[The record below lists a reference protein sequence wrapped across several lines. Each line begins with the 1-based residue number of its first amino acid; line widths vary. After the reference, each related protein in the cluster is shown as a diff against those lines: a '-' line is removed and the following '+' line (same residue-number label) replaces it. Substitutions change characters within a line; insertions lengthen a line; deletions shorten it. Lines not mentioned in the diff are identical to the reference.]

1 MKRRILQVE
10 YDGTN
15 YAGYQLQPDQPSI
28 QAEIEK
34 ALKRLYNNDI
44 RVHASGRTDA
54 GVHAC
59 YQIIHFNEPLELK
72 NLNLKAALSTL
83 LPKDIRVIDTA
94 TGDEDFHARFSARER
109 QYRYVISTQTT
120 ALDRDRAWQV
130 YRDLDLE
137 IMKKCAELFIGEHDF
152 TSFCSAQAEVDHKRC
167 IITHSVWEQDGDR
180 LIYRI
185 HGNRFLH
192 SMVRSLVGTM
202 VEAGK
207 ARFTVDE
214 VKHMLDSKDR
224 TAGAVTAPPQGLT
237 LVFVKYENK
246 INWEGKS
253 K

>member
-1 MKRRILQVE
+1 MKRSILHVE

-28 QAEIEK
+28 QNELENALEK
-34 ALKRLYNNDI
+34 LYKKRI

-54 GVHAC
+54 GVHAAF
-59 YQIIHFNEPLELK
+59 QIIHFDVLVELK
-72 NLNLKAALSTL
+72 NLNLKAALNTL

-94 TGDEDFHARFSARER
+94 EGSEDFHARFSARER

-120 ALDRDRAWQV
+120 ALDRNRAWQV
-130 YRDLDLE
+130 YQNLDIE

-167 IITHSVWEQDGDR
+167 IIYHSKWEQDGNR

-207 ARFTVDE
+207 GRFSVED
-214 VKHMLDSKDR
+214 VKNMLESMDR

-237 LVFVKYENK
+237 LMYVKYEKN
-246 INWEGKS
+246 INWEGNL
-253 K
+253 